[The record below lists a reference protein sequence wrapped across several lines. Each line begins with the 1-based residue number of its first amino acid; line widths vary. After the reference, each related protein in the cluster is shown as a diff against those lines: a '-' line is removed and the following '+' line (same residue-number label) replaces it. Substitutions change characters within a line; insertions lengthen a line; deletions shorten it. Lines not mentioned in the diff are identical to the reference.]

1 MIKNSLIF
9 AFFSFLINSINFI
22 LIPIYTNNLTV
33 REYGTM
39 ASITIFITA
48 FTTVFT
54 FGLNGAISKMF
65 FDLSNK
71 KEEDDFISTSFVTK
85 FIISTIILLLF
96 LLNNGLFLNNVFKNI
111 KFDPFLKYSILISYF
126 NIFSVV
132 PLSLLLVKGNALKYR
147 ILTSTYFALNTILTL
162 LNLLILRTGLI
173 GIFKAQLYANLLM
186 AIYYIFSI
194 YYKRQLNF
202 NKNFS
207 YTLII
212 FGFPIMLYN
221 LSGMIIEQS
230 SKILIERL
238 LSLKELGIYNLA
250 FQFSS
255 IIVLINN
262 AINMAW
268 VPIYFRESKENE
280 NSKLFQLFSK
290 YLFILLSFIALL
302 IAVFQKYFIIFILSK
317 NYENAETYIPILVYV
332 FVLTNTY
339 WVLLINPIF
348 QSKQIKYLPL
358 LAVISGG
365 LSIFLCYLLIPK
377 FGLLGAIIS
386 VFVGNLLM
394 NFMTYLIIKNKMTLR
409 YDNKKLISIIL
420 ISFVHFLI
428 TTLIHNNNL
437 LIEVILKIVV
447 VSFFVFIMIS
457 TKLFNFKE
465 VKLLNFNK

>member
-194 YYKRQLNF
+194 YYKRQFNF